1 MVVGQIPDGSS
12 AATPAPATGS
22 HTPSLRRG
30 RARDHTPARPP
41 AGSRGV
47 QGSGHSVDRQELMG
61 TPDPEARLFP
71 RGKRRAGGAE
81 HPQLST
87 HGTPGSGRGHAP
99 TRRYF
104 RPLGGGGPQRVRPH
118 VRQETRWLRPQLVP
132 LGNMKGPLDQPPFSG
147 KHPARPSRLRHWS
160 PRPGGRPPP
169 GRGRRSRGGKS
180 DRAGRPQ
187 AEGRP
192 GHASPWGRG
201 AGTPTRQRHREL
213 APGGFLPAPA
223 GRHGGGQRSEQLS
236 ERLGRAPG

>member
-118 VRQETRWLRPQLVP
+118 VRQETHWPRPHLVP
-132 LGNMKGPLDQPPFSG
+132 LGTRRVPWTSRPF
-147 KHPARPSRLRHWS
+147 PENT
-160 PRPGGRPPP
+160 PP
-169 GRGRRSRGGKS
+169 GPADSGI
-180 DRAGRPQ
+180 
-187 AEGRP
+187 
-192 GHASPWGRG
+192 GH
-201 AGTPTRQRHREL
+201 
-213 APGGFLPAPA
+213 PAPA
-223 GRHGGGQRSEQLS
+223 AAHLLAEGEGQGEERVTGQGGPRQRDGQATPARGE
-236 ERLGRAPG
+236 GAPGPPPDRGTGNWLQAASFQPQPDATGEDRGQSS